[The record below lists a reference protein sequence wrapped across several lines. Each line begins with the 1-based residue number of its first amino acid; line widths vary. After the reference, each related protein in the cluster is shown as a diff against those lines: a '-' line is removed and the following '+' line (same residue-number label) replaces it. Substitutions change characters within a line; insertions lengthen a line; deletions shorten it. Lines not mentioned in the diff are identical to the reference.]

1 MRNAVILLILAGLL
15 AAQTLHDGFL
25 ISGERD
31 EVLAYQRSEHYG
43 YGPESLRSYYIRTV
57 PGDGTGPSIMQRSGR
72 RRLYDH
78 NLVLRALFAGY
89 LRHHRDGSLLP
100 IFDNAL
106 FIDIGSAIL
115 NGEGAPTCRDLYE
128 DKSVYNY
135 LHRIIATDINDPE
148 SRYVDTYVRTRN
160 NLPFEV
166 RAVPLALDTPE
177 KMDALVQDKR
187 HPLIF
192 RSANSGP
199 DLYYSPDVLTGHFKA
214 MISQAGNRPLLY
226 LFGKYL
232 LYKSRTS
239 PGFEIIGE
247 VDYDVGF
254 NHRFPGW
261 TTVNWNA
268 RTLREAFSSREKRVL
283 VLTKPET
290 YDLASAVIPSKT
302 QIKSADLDTSLPP
315 ADFVRAVEWQK
326 MVHEDLPHWEAE
338 ADRRLAEALT
348 GVASH
353 YTQVSRQPPESLA
366 VIAKFALTLMKYD
379 YRRIGKLRYDAAT
392 GKVEL
397 KK

>member
-1 MRNAVILLILAGLL
+1 MRKAVFLLVLAGMLG
-15 AAQTLHDGFL
+15 AETIHDGFL
-25 ISGERD
+25 IPGERD

-43 YGPESLRSYYIRTV
+43 YGPESLRAYYIRTV

-78 NLVLRALFAGY
+78 NLVLRSLFAGT

-115 NGEGAPTCRDLYE
+115 NGQGAPTCRDLYE
-128 DKSVYNY
+128 DKNVYNY

-166 RAVPLALDTPE
+166 RTVPLALDTVE

-199 DLYYSPDVLTGHFKA
+199 DLYYSPDVLTSHFKA
-214 MISQAGNRPLLY
+214 MISHAGSRPLLY

-239 PGFEIIGE
+239 QGFEIIGE

-261 TTVNWNA
+261 TTVNWTA
-268 RTLREAFSSREKRVL
+268 RSLREAFFPRDQRVL
-283 VLTKPET
+283 VLAKPEV
-290 YDLASAVIPSKT
+290 YDPAAAVIPPKT
-302 QIKSADLDTSLPP
+302 QNKPGELDSSFPP
-315 ADFVRAVEWQK
+315 ADYVRAVEWQK
-326 MVHEDLPHWEAE
+326 MVHEDLAHWEAE

-348 GVASH
+348 AVAVH
-353 YTQVSRQPPESLA
+353 YTRVSGHAPESLA

-379 YRRIGKLRYDAAT
+379 YQRIGKLRYDAAA